1 MSNGVNVKVIKPPTP
16 KVTFGTIFKPSKAFL
31 HKTWLKQVTIALLI
45 WISANLGVIL
55 LSVFLA
61 IVEPVD
67 YPSSA
72 KLISTWL
79 TPVNYWT
86 IGLNLLWLVPTILL
100 TPIYIRSIEYSVKA
114 ESGETMPEI
123 YVKKGIFT
131 ITRNH
136 VPFRTI
142 TNISSQAGIFDRLFG
157 IGSVHIETAGY
168 SGQDQRGPE
177 ENMEGIVF
185 YEEVRDFILKEL
197 RKLTAPY
204 VTTTEP
210 VIEKKP
216 VPVVHSVNDELLD
229 TLQEIKGLLK
239 EIRDTKQ
246 P

>member
-31 HKTWLKQVTIALLI
+31 HKTWLKQVTVALMV
-45 WISANLGVIL
+45 WIFANAGLYMM
-55 LSVFLA
+55 SYFLP

-67 YPSSA
+67 FPSSSQ
-72 KLISTWL
+72 LISDWL
-79 TPVNYWT
+79 GPLNMWT
-86 IGLNLLWLVPTILL
+86 IGLQLLWLVPSILI
-100 TPIYIRSIEYSVKA
+100 TPIYIKSIEYSVKA

-142 TNISSQAGIFDRLFG
+142 TNISSHAGIFDRMFG

-185 YEEVRDFILKEL
+185 YEELRDFILQEL
-197 RKLTAPY
+197 RKLTEPY

-210 VIEKKP
+210 IVRRKP
-216 VPVVHSVNDELLD
+216 ISKSQTVNDELVD
-229 TLQEIKGLLK
+229 TLQEIRALLK
-239 EIRDTKQ
+239 DMRKK
-246 P
+246 